1 VIQRWETDTRPGT
14 TQAGEFNTE
23 IRNTRRPRLFDDKSR
38 FQNIKNKPMLFPT
51 NPVWFRRGSYA
62 DPLAGDVGRLA
73 PLIEWSGPPVGRPG
87 ADGERVPQPQQ
98 SRLRFQES
106 SQPDDWCEARQSEGG
121 TQREGP
127 PRSSGEVDLQNV
139 INGPRHK
146 RKFPTRDQPRTQGRY
161 EPSSKGMDQN
171 EHRTRR
177 HKYELTRPFHHSVS
191 LTDRVER
198 PDSMSGPHGCF
209 FLFKLKYGISL
220 PFLQGKDFKA
230 VCIRVTLRT

>member
-1 VIQRWETDTRPGT
+1 
-14 TQAGEFNTE
+14 
-23 IRNTRRPRLFDDKSR
+23 
-38 FQNIKNKPMLFPT
+38 MLFPT
-51 NPVWFRRGSYA
+51 NPVWFHRGSYA

-98 SRLRFQES
+98 SRLRSQES

-139 INGPRHK
+139 IDGPRHK
-146 RKFPTRDQPRTQGRY
+146 RKFPTRDQPRTRGRY

-177 HKYELTRPFHHSVS
+177 HKYETNPPPNGRRKWAPNG
-191 LTDRVER
+191 LTDDDQHPNQMPRWPSR
-198 PDSMSGPHGCF
+198 TQRDSPMFKEVWQDGKTSSRGSKRTGLPIFVSIAYDSKGPH
-209 FLFKLKYGISL
+209 
-220 PFLQGKDFKA
+220 P
-230 VCIRVTLRT
+230 